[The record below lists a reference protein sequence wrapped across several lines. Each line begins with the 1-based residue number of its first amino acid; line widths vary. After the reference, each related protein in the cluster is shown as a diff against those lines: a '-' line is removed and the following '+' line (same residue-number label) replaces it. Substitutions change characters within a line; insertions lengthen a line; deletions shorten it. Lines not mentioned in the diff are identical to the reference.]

1 MYRGTTPT
9 LPIRIR
15 KADLSLAKI
24 FLSIRDAENNL
35 AFTLT
40 TPEDF
45 TVDYDSEKDETSGE
59 ITLTQE
65 QTLALGAGSCQ
76 AQIRFVFPDGR
87 AGAVPPREIGVKDVF
102 LKGVIK
108 YD

>member
-9 LPIRIR
+9 LPIRIHGI
-15 KADLSLAKI
+15 DLTQAKI
-24 FLSIRDAENNL
+24 FLSIWGEEKESI
-35 AFTLT
+35 FTLT

-45 TVDYDSEKDETSGE
+45 TVDYDRENDETSGE

-65 QTLALGAGSCQ
+65 QTLALSAGSCQ

-87 AGAVPPREIGVKDVF
+87 AGATPPREIGVKDVF
-102 LKGVIK
+102 LKDVIA